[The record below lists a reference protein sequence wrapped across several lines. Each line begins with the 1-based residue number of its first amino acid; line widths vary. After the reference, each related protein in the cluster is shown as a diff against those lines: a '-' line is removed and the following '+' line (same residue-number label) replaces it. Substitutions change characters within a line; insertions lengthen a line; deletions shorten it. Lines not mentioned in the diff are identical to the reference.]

1 MKKQLRKMIIYDQ
14 AEVDTQ
20 TLLINSIKKVK
31 GLFILYIKNL
41 LFNNNSNINIFFSS
55 SNEEINEGSIINKLH
70 YEDIVCYESKMVL
83 GLNIDPSK
91 PVKIY
96 EQELYNNNNNK
107 LYFSVFLG
115 ISIEKIRLLTIKG
128 HITVVSSSERIIKH
142 PFYHEID
149 HNYIHKIRKPS
160 FWIDVEVD
168 IPKSENIK
176 KNLIKLYIEDI
187 TINRTSEDK
196 TKNFYIS
203 KIRSN
208 TQKLATP
215 RLILVVS
222 LDGVTNEDINIRN
235 IDGSS
240 ICPTIKQLQSNSISF
255 NNAYCSSTVTA
266 SSAASLLTGLGL
278 SRHFMYDYNKTI
290 LDPDLRVL
298 SPGLSNVSELVKRK
312 GYDCF
317 GMTSYSKWKPHY
329 GYSRGFDHYKN
340 FSTGKYHNYPYLKGT
355 IEFISNCTIKPSF
368 VLSHLPL
375 PHPPLVNRLSS
386 IDQDARKASYYHTL
400 SEADLVVKSIIGLIK
415 ELGIFDSSMIFLVA
429 DHGRSLPPY
438 TRFNYQFNEERLR
451 VPFMVKLP
459 EDNNCS
465 FKWNDQI
472 NDPISATTSIFEMIL
487 DLTNIDKPSYFHE
500 LSKRKY
506 GEITW
511 VSETVDYEIEPV
523 KTFGIVGYDSE
534 YKWVLYF
541 DFNNVNNE
549 IGKLVKII
557 TNPLN
562 NKGYADDS
570 TNIINSLDKSR
581 IDSAISEANEYICR
595 GKEFAKENSTIFLDE
610 ASISKKIL

>member
-222 LDGVTNEDINIRN
+222 LDGVTNEDINIR
-235 IDGSS
+235 
-240 ICPTIKQLQSNSISF
+240 T
-255 NNAYCSSTVTA
+255 Y
-266 SSAASLLTGLGL
+266 
-278 SRHFMYDYNKTI
+278 
-290 LDPDLRVL
+290 
-298 SPGLSNVSELVKRK
+298 
-312 GYDCF
+312 
-317 GMTSYSKWKPHY
+317 
-329 GYSRGFDHYKN
+329 
-340 FSTGKYHNYPYLKGT
+340 
-355 IEFISNCTIKPSF
+355 
-368 VLSHLPL
+368 
-375 PHPPLVNRLSS
+375 
-386 IDQDARKASYYHTL
+386 
-400 SEADLVVKSIIGLIK
+400 
-415 ELGIFDSSMIFLVA
+415 
-429 DHGRSLPPY
+429 
-438 TRFNYQFNEERLR
+438 
-451 VPFMVKLP
+451 
-459 EDNNCS
+459 
-465 FKWNDQI
+465 
-472 NDPISATTSIFEMIL
+472 
-487 DLTNIDKPSYFHE
+487 
-500 LSKRKY
+500 
-506 GEITW
+506 
-511 VSETVDYEIEPV
+511 
-523 KTFGIVGYDSE
+523 
-534 YKWVLYF
+534 
-541 DFNNVNNE
+541 
-549 IGKLVKII
+549 
-557 TNPLN
+557 
-562 NKGYADDS
+562 
-570 TNIINSLDKSR
+570 
-581 IDSAISEANEYICR
+581 
-595 GKEFAKENSTIFLDE
+595 
-610 ASISKKIL
+610 